1 MKIKDFS
8 VKILIFPFQKVNVKA
23 FTVKPIQVGSLQSS
37 VFNNYQNARGSDTKR
52 TLLDVTR
59 HEAEESTLNP
69 IAALH
74 NQHHPGVHFRQPLEG
89 TGIEY

>member
-1 MKIKDFS
+1 MG
-8 VKILIFPFQKVNVKA
+8 
-23 FTVKPIQVGSLQSS
+23 TLQTS

-52 TLLDVTR
+52 TLADVTR
-59 HEAEESTLNP
+59 NETEESVLNP

-89 TGIEY
+89 MNGIEQRSSTLD